1 MPDDLHT
8 LAEII
13 EDVAALN
20 TTASG
25 KETADDAGDVTTDI
39 EVLWVVDTDTLYTQ
53 AESSDARKDDRL
65 SLTQFLLESI
75 L

>member
-13 EDVAALN
+13 EDVAVLN

-25 KETADDAGDVTTDI
+25 KETADDAGDVAADI
-39 EVLWVVDTDTLYTQ
+39 EVLGVIDTDTLYTQ